1 MTLIFLIIVSLILLV
16 GAIVIGANN
25 TGVVVLDYFWG
36 TQSFTLAVLLAL
48 TFIVGVV
55 LASVVWGMF
64 SIKLK
69 VRLAS
74 LDRKIKSL
82 NKPPV
87 N

>member
-1 MTLIFLIIVSLILLV
+1 MALIFLVIISLGLLI

-25 TGVVVLDYFWG
+25 TSVVVLDYFWG

-48 TFIVGVV
+48 TFVLGVV
-55 LASVVWGMF
+55 LASLVWGMF
-64 SIKLK
+64 SIQLK
-69 VRLAS
+69 MRMSS
-74 LDRKIKSL
+74 LERKIKSF

>member
-74 LDRKIKSL
+74 LDRRIKSL